1 MLFRPCG
8 KPDGAGRRNA
18 FNAGPVLHQ
27 PEDFIPGQHHVT
39 MKHPHDAGDGIGGE
53 ERTVPDDGP
62 RHLSHMEN
70 NPRNVYV
77 SGLTASIT
85 LFYPSSR
92 NASGTA
98 RSGQILY
105 MNRRKAVFSIPG
117 NRYSMDCTTNPQAST
132 ILLSWDSGCRRAHH
146 AYSRKSTA
154 VPAETNRD
162 SFNRGG

>member
-39 MKHPHDAGDGIGGE
+39 MKHPHDADGGIGGPRRNGQN
-53 ERTVPDDGP
+53 RTTGP
-62 RHLSHMEN
+62 VTFPSMEN

-77 SGLTASIT
+77 SGPTASIT

-92 NASGTA
+92 NASRDRQE
-98 RSGQILY
+98 RS
-105 MNRRKAVFSIPG
+105 
-117 NRYSMDCTTNPQAST
+117 NPVQ
-132 ILLSWDSGCRRAHH
+132 D
-146 AYSRKSTA
+146 RKS
-154 VPAETNRD
+154 VV
-162 SFNRGG
+162 